1 MAARWRVIWQNLCK
15 AGRFCGRG
23 VGGWARCCENNTYGP
38 QQCAML
44 WPCLQVEGEET
55 YMLRQI
61 VTFDKDRC
69 NGCGLCVHACH
80 EGAIGL
86 VGGKATLLRDD
97 FCDGMGD
104 CLPAC
109 PADAIRFEQREA
121 LPYDEAAVQ
130 ARKAGEGV
138 AAVPAPNG
146 ASTAAH
152 PSVPAGA
159 PVAWPGFAPM
169 TGDPAP
175 VWDAAPAAARA
186 DGVVG
191 GPESQ
196 LAQWPCQIKLVPVN
210 APFLQGAR
218 LLVAADCTAFAHPD
232 FHRQFMAGRVTLVGC
247 PKLDAVDYS
256 EKLAGIFALNDV
268 RDVLVARM
276 DVPCCGGIQRAVAQA
291 LASSGKRIP
300 ARVVTIARDGRV
312 LAEEHIN

>member
-1 MAARWRVIWQNLCK
+1 
-15 AGRFCGRG
+15 
-23 VGGWARCCENNTYGP
+23 
-38 QQCAML
+38 
-44 WPCLQVEGEET
+44 
-55 YMLRQI
+55 MLRQI

-130 ARKAGEGV
+130 AKKAGEGI
-138 AAVPAPNG
+138 AAAPASNG
-146 ASTAAH
+146 ASTVAR
-152 PSVPAGA
+152 PSVPAGV
-159 PVAWPGFAPM
+159 PVARPGFTPM
-169 TGDPAP
+169 AGGPAP
-175 VWDAAPAAARA
+175 VWDAVPAAGWAADAA
-186 DGVVG
+186 DG
-191 GPESQ
+191 PKSQ

-210 APFLQGAR
+210 APFFQGAR

-256 EKLAGIFALNDV
+256 EKLGGILALNDIQ
-268 RDVLVARM
+268 DVLVVRM
-276 DVPCCGGIQRAVAQA
+276 DVPCCGGIQRAVATA
-291 LASSGKRIP
+291 IAASGKQVP
-300 ARVVTIARDGRV
+300 ARVVTIGRDGRV